1 MTKKLTNKSGDAV
14 GLSNEV
20 LESMR
25 PMKELDPDFIKKFK
39 AAKRGRPAGRNKAV
53 VSISIDRDL
62 LDILRESGNGWQ
74 SRINELLRAA
84 IGLR

>member
-1 MTKKLTNKSGDAV
+1 MRKKLTNKSVEAV
-14 GLSNEV
+14 GLSDEV

-25 PMKELDPDFIKKFK
+25 PMKELDPAFVKKFK
-39 AAKRGRPAGRNKAV
+39 AAKRGRPAGRSKSV

-62 LDILRESGNGWQ
+62 LDILRESGSGWQ